1 MTALSAID
9 IELLRNGLTSIC
21 DEMYVAL
28 MRSAYS
34 TNIKERK
41 DHSTAIFDIK
51 GRVVVQGESLPLHLA
66 SMLGLVEV
74 VLERVGTEN
83 LSPGDM
89 FISNDPF
96 VGRGSHLPDVA
107 LVAPVFHG
115 EELVFFVA
123 DIAHHADIG
132 GMAPGSMAGGM
143 TEVYQEGLRIPPIR
157 LMRNNEIIEDVFD
170 VILLNV
176 RVPEE
181 RRGDYLAQIAA
192 NRLGERRLHEL
203 FQRWSVSQ
211 LEAGSDALVEA
222 VARRM
227 RAGITALPDGEYHFE
242 DIMDDDGMG
251 TENISIC
258 VRIVIEGE
266 EILFDFTGSGSQV
279 KGNINVSYAGLQA
292 SVLFALKVLVDPEG
306 PTNHGMLDPVRIE
319 ADTGSITNAVFPAA
333 TAARAQTCQRII
345 DAILGALSKAVPD
358 RVIAASNGANGVSAF
373 FGAGPDGRY
382 YVYMETI
389 GGGGGARA
397 YKDGKDGVQVHTT
410 NTSNLPVEALENEYP
425 LLIERYEL
433 VPDSGGP
440 GTWRGGC
447 SLRRIYRPVG
457 HTTIFSGQGER
468 CVSHPWGL
476 FGGGEG
482 GLASFSM
489 DLDDGSS
496 QPLPVKPMTVEVPP
510 NATITAITPGAGGYG
525 PPQGRNEA
533 DIANDLENGLFS
545 AAYINE
551 HYGYK
556 AKDDKTDN
564 IGEETDK

>member
-1 MTALSAID
+1 MTVLSAID

-251 TENISIC
+251 TENIPIC

-266 EILFDFTGSGSQV
+266 EILFAFTGSGSQV

-489 DLDDGSS
+489 ALDDGSS

>member
-1 MTALSAID
+1 MTSLSAIEV
-9 IELLRNGLTSIC
+9 ELLRNGLTSIC
-21 DEMYVAL
+21 DEMHVAL

-41 DHSTAIFDIK
+41 DHSTAIFDIQ

-74 VLERVGTEN
+74 VLERVGVKN
-83 LSPGDM
+83 LHPGDM
-89 FISNDPF
+89 FVSNDPF

-115 EELVFFVA
+115 
-123 DIAHHADIG
+123 DIG

-143 TEVYQEGLRIPPIR
+143 TEIYQEGLRIPPIR
-157 LMRNNEIIEDVFD
+157 LMQNGEIVEDVFD
-170 VILLNV
+170 LILLNV
-176 RVPEE
+176 RVPKE
-181 RRGDYLAQIAA
+181 RRGDYLAQVAA

-203 FQRWSVSQ
+203 FQRWSVAQ
-211 LEAGSDALVEA
+211 LHAGADALVNA

-227 RAGITALPDGEYHFE
+227 RAGIAGLPDGEYRFS

-251 TENISIC
+251 TERIPIC
-258 VRIVIEGE
+258 VRIVVDGE
-266 EILFDFTGSGSQV
+266 EILFDFAGSAPQV
-279 KGNINVSYAGLQA
+279 QGNINVSFAGLQA
-292 SVLFALKVLVDPEG
+292 SVLFALKVLVDPDG
-306 PTNHGMLDPVRIE
+306 PTNHGMLDPVRITAE
-319 ADTGSITNAVFPAA
+319 TGSITNAVFPAA

-345 DAILGALSKAVPD
+345 DAILGALSEAVPD

-382 YVYMETI
+382 YVYMETL
-389 GGGGGARA
+389 GGGGARA
-397 YKDGKDGVQVHTT
+397 YKDGTDGVQVHTT

-447 SLRRIYRPVG
+447 SLRRVYRPLG

-482 GLASFSM
+482 GLASFSH
-489 DLDDGSS
+489 DFDDGRC
-496 QPLPVKPMTVEVPP
+496 QPLPVKPMTVEITPDSTV
-510 NATITAITPGAGGYG
+510 TAITPGAGGYG
-525 PPQGRNEA
+525 PPDGRDSALLA
-533 DIANDLENGLFS
+533 DDLANGLFS
-545 AAYINE
+545 ADYMKRNYRYE
-551 HYGYK
+551 GPESDQDEPMEK
-556 AKDDKTDN
+556 PKS
-564 IGEETDK
+564 